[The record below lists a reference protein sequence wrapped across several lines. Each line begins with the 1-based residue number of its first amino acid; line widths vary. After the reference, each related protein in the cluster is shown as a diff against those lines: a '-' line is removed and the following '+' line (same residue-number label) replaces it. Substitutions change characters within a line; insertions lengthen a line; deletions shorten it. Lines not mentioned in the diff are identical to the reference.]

1 MPEYDETDLPDTISV
16 DGRTFQRE
24 KFDRD
29 SFNWTYTM
37 DDAPDDYD
45 WDDEDLDLAGGDAPV
60 LGVELRYWD
69 DEWKV
74 RGFETAGPDAPV
86 RPGFAEPIGSDY
98 DSSFEELDD
107 ALDEVEALATRLVEE
122 RLPLPR

>member
-1 MPEYDETDLPDTISV
+1 MPEYDESDLPDTITV
-16 DGRTFQRE
+16 EGRTFTRE

-45 WDDEDLDLAGGDAPV
+45 WEDEDLDVTGADAPM

-69 DEWKV
+69 DEWQV
-74 RGFETAGPDAPV
+74 RGFETVGPNGPV
-86 RPGFAEPIGSDY
+86 RPGFSEPIGSDY
-98 DSSFEELDD
+98 DSRFDELDAALDHVEEL
-107 ALDEVEALATRLVEE
+107 AARLVKE
-122 RLPLPR
+122 RLPLPQ